1 MNKKLNTV
9 LFILAASVLNIVV
22 MILLMTILFALMA
35 LVLPPDIGAGLGQ
48 VIFLIVFALSIG
60 GSFFAY
66 HRFIGFL
73 SKKID
78 MEKYFHPIFKGR
90 RR

>member
-1 MNKKLNTV
+1 MNKKVNTV
-9 LFILAASVLNIVV
+9 LFILAASVVNIVV
-22 MILLMTILFALMA
+22 MILLMTLLFALAAFM
-35 LVLPPDIGAGLGQ
+35 LPSDIGAGMGQ
-48 VIFLIVFALSIG
+48 VIFLLVFALSIG

-78 MEKYFHPIFKGR
+78 MDKYFHPIFR
-90 RR
+90 RRR